1 MTREELRQERRRT
14 EGDERVR
21 AWRRQQHR
29 TLVAGA
35 EGDPVAGADFVVT
48 DGGPSALALRY
59 EPGGPRVPVVV
70 ASGQGDGAEG
80 ILRQA
85 AAAGVRI
92 IQDGALTRA
101 LETTPEGSE
110 IPPAQ
115 YDAVAAL
122 LRGEDGPST
131 VRTDAPAA
139 P

>member
-1 MTREELRQERRRT
+1 
-14 EGDERVR
+14 VR

-35 EGDPVAGADFVVT
+35 EADAVTGASVVVT
-48 DGGPSALALRY
+48 GVGPSALALRY
-59 EPGGPRVPVVV
+59 DPGGPRAPVVV
-70 ASGQGDGAEG
+70 ASGQAEGAEA

-92 IQDGALTRA
+92 VQDAALARA
-101 LETTPEGSE
+101 LETTPEGAE
-110 IPPAQ
+110 IPVAQ

-131 VRTDAPAA
+131 ARLDPPAT